1 MGKVENM
8 YARFNLVLNVT
19 HDCNMRCTYCYAGHK
34 APRTMPE
41 SVGRKA
47 INRAIAS
54 IESGGTLDL
63 GFFGGEPL
71 IEAGLIDNLIAYA
84 SRKTKAAGLKL
95 ALTMTTNGTIVT
107 PRAWSIMTLPNMN
120 LAVSCDGLP
129 AVHDRHR
136 RLTSGGG
143 SSGKVIATI
152 RMLQQAGRR
161 FRVVMVVRPDTLDK
175 LPEGIEFLKR
185 QGVRRIEPSL
195 DVWTEWS
202 VEDITRL
209 EKVVARCAE
218 IWRKGLPFISI
229 GWFDEKAAQLAGLPN
244 RQGPRCGFGRGEITV
259 AVSGRLYPC
268 ERLVGDDAEDNPMA
282 LFGHVLEGE
291 DFLDIEVPAEHPDHA
306 CGECAM
312 AAMCNTFCRCSNYVR
327 TGNTRQP
334 DLLLCAFN
342 QACLNETARIVHDSM
357 LLNQPREREELS
369 CDLNQQASTPP
380 GNKSHAPDRCMATPC

>member
-1 MGKVENM
+1 MET
-8 YARFNLVLNVT
+8 A
-19 HDCNMRCTYCYAGHK
+19 
-34 APRTMPE
+34 
-41 SVGRKA
+41 
-47 INRAIAS
+47 
-54 IESGGTLDL
+54 
-63 GFFGGEPL
+63 
-71 IEAGLIDNLIAYA
+71 LIDNLIAYA
-84 SRKTKAAGLKL
+84 SQKTKAAGLKL

-120 LAVSCDGLP
+120 LSVSCDGLP

-152 RMLQQAGRR
+152 RMLQQAGKQY
-161 FRVVMVVRPDTLDK
+161 RVVMVVRPDTVDS
-175 LPEGIEFLKR
+175 LPEGIEFLKC

-195 DVWTEWS
+195 DVWTEWT
-202 VEDITRL
+202 VEDIARL
-209 EKVVARCAE
+209 EKAVAKCAE
-218 IWRKGLPFISI
+218 IWRKGLPFVSI
-229 GWFDEKAAQLAGLPN
+229 GWFDEKAAQLAHLP
-244 RQGPRCGFGRGEITV
+244 RKGGPRCGFGRGEITV

-268 ERLVGDDAEDNPMA
+268 ERLVGDDGDGNSMA
-282 LFGHVLEGE
+282 LPGHVLEGD
-291 DFLDIEVPAEHPDHA
+291 DFLSIEVPSEHPDHA
-306 CGECAM
+306 CGESAM

-369 CDLNQQASTPP
+369 CDLNERATTPL
-380 GNKSHAPDRCMATPC
+380 KDTSLAPDRCVATPC